1 MAKGAG
7 TSRRKLGIALGAV
20 IVPLAALLV
29 VQFFWLTR
37 LERMSALA
45 HEAAL
50 GNYLD
55 AVVAASERHF
65 REAAERALDLPSSMF
80 TDQGLEKAASFW
92 SGRPVEGARRMF
104 LADFTRVRTGN
115 FLVYAPESGTLETP
129 PASDESLAMILA
141 VTPWMMVSA
150 NGTPVPNAGMSVDE
164 RNPDVR
170 LILRPILDE
179 RLRVVGV
186 AGFVVDREW
195 FVETFLPKAARKYAP
210 EYFPGIGPKD
220 LVVTARDERGG
231 VVFREGVAEEHAKD
245 VATSKFPMVFQ
256 GWTLGVHA
264 RRATSAQMAR
274 TGFLINVAFSLVLGG
289 AVVAGL
295 VLALRAAGRAV
306 RLSEMKSDFVSNVSH
321 ELRTPVASI
330 RVFAEL
336 LKSGRVTDE
345 AKIREYGAY
354 IETESRRLSR
364 LIDNIL
370 DFSRIESGRKTYR
383 FAEGGLE
390 EVVEAVVETFR
401 VRLDGEGFELRYEG
415 PDRGLPSMRLDADA
429 IGQAVHNLLDNAVK
443 YSGEARVIEV
453 RLRRRFDD
461 ALIEVQDH
469 GIGIPRDEQRHVFDR
484 FHRVGT
490 GLVHDVKGSG
500 LGLSITRH
508 VVEAHGGSVHV
519 DSEPGRGSTFT
530 IRLPLERA
538 QANKE

>member
-7 TSRRKLGIALGAV
+7 TSRRKLGIALAAV
-20 IVPLAALLV
+20 FVPLAALLV
-29 VQFFWLTR
+29 VQFFWLSR

-55 AVVAASERHF
+55 AVAAASERHW
-65 REAAERALDLPSSMF
+65 REAVERSLDLPAAMF
-80 TDQGLEKAASFW
+80 TDQGLEKVAAFW
-92 SGRPVEGARRMF
+92 SERRVEGARRMF

-115 FLVYAPESGTLETP
+115 FLVFAPESGALETP

-150 NGTPVPNAGMSVDE
+150 NGTPVTNAGMTVDE
-164 RNPDVR
+164 RNPEAR
-170 LILRPILDE
+170 LLLRPVLDD

-186 AGFVVDREW
+186 AGLVVDREW
-195 FVETFLPKAARKYAP
+195 FVKEFLPKATRKFAP

-220 LVVTARDERGG
+220 LVVTVRDDRGTILYRDG
-231 VVFREGVAEEHAKD
+231 VDDGTKD

-256 GWTLGVHA
+256 DWTLGVHA

-336 LKSGRVTDE
+336 LKSGRVTDD
-345 AKIREYGAY
+345 AKVREYGTY

-383 FAEGGLE
+383 FAEGRLE
-390 EVVEAVVETFR
+390 EVVEAVVDTFR
-401 VRLDGEGFELRYEG
+401 VRLAAEGFELSYQG
-415 PDRGLPSMRLDADA
+415 PDPELPEMPLDADA

-443 YSGEARVIEV
+443 YSGDARTIEV

-519 DSEPGRGSTFT
+519 DSEPGSGSTFT